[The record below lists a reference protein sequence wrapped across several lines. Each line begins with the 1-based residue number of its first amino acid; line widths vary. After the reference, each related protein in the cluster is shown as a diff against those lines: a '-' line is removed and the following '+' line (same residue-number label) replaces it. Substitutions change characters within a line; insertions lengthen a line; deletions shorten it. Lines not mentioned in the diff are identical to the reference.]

1 MFFELLTK
9 STKSQAR
16 RGILKTAHGQIATPF
31 FMPIATRG
39 AVKALTA
46 DELKS
51 LGSQII
57 LSNTYHLWQRPGLKV
72 IKKAGGLHKFINW
85 TGPILT
91 DSGGYQ
97 VFSLAKNRKILRSG
111 VEFTSDIDGQRH
123 LLTPERAIE
132 IQRILGSDIIMSLDE
147 CPPYPSTKK
156 YAKRSLELTTR
167 WASRGKKAYS
177 QQSTGYRKEHLIF
190 GIVQGST
197 YKDLRLRSVKEL
209 VAMDFSAK
217 GGPAFGW
224 NGYAVGGLAVGE
236 PIDKL
241 YEVLDYT
248 VPALPENKP
257 RYLMGVGKPE
267 QIVEAVKKGIDMFD
281 CVIPTRNA
289 RHGMLYVWKSNP
301 RALARGRLKRGLQP
315 TQLIGQFYQ
324 EFRIK
329 QSKYTSDTK
338 PLDQHCDCYT
348 CKNYSRAY
356 LRHLFMS
363 NDPLALR
370 LATIHNLKFYLE
382 LMKFLRIK
390 IQHGK
395 L

>member
-1 MFFELLTK
+1 MFFKLLTK

-39 AVKALTA
+39 AVKTLTT
-46 DELKS
+46 DELKE
-51 LGSQII
+51 LDSQII
-57 LSNTYHLWQRPGLKV
+57 LANTYHLWQRPGLAV
-72 IKKAGGLHKFINW
+72 IKKAGGLHKFMNW
-85 TGPILT
+85 SGPILT

-97 VFSLAKNRKILRSG
+97 VFSLAKKRKILKNG

-132 IQRILGSDIIMSLDE
+132 IQRVLGSDIIMSFDE

-156 YAKRSLELTTR
+156 YAERSLELTTR
-167 WASRGKKAYS
+167 WAELCKKAYS
-177 QQSTGYRKEHLIF
+177 KQSAVYRKKHSLF

-197 YKDLRLRSVKEL
+197 YKDLRLQSAREL
-209 VAMDFSAK
+209 IDLN
-217 GGPAFGW
+217 FG
-224 NGYAVGGLAVGE
+224 GYAVGGLAVGE
-236 PIDKL
+236 PIKKL

-267 QIVEAVKKGIDMFD
+267 QIVEAVKRGIDMFD

-289 RHGMLYVWKSNP
+289 RHGMLYIWK
-301 RALARGRLKRGLQP
+301 GD
-315 TQLIGQFYQ
+315 IGTFLRMLERNFYQ
-324 EFRIK
+324 ELRIK
-329 QSKYTSDTK
+329 QSKYASDIK

-363 NDPLALR
+363 KDPLVLR
-370 LATIHNLKFYLE
+370 LATIHNLRFYLQ
-382 LMKFLRIK
+382 LMKYLRKEI
-390 IQHGK
+390 GNGR